1 MLMNDCH
8 LSRRMNVTWWIIK
21 DGDYLEN
28 EAGGNEFVKL
38 ECVDGVQF
46 TNQSSELR
54 LVLC

>member
-1 MLMNDCH
+1 
-8 LSRRMNVTWWIIK
+8 MNVTWWIIR
-21 DGDYLEN
+21 DGNYLEN

-38 ECVDGVQF
+38 ECVNGVQF